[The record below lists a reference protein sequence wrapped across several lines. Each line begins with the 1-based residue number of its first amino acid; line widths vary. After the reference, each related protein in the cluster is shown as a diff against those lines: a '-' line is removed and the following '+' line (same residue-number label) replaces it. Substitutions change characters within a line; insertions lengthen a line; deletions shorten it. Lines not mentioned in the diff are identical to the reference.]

1 MADSQSMGSYLRAAR
16 RRRRVSIERAA
27 EDTKIRAD
35 FLMRMESDEFDFLAA
50 AYVRG
55 FLRSYARYLRVEPEP
70 LLAEF
75 DRRFGFRTDTA
86 QILAAQRRSP
96 SRRSRGYG
104 LRRGPS
110 SWQMAG
116 IVAAMIL
123 IALAVIGL
131 QTPRDGARRA
141 RDNDRVAG
149 ANNGSTPSPDP
160 SATPTPTPSPTPS
173 PSPTDDDVI
182 AFDEGIEL
190 TIDAVRGDCWVTVTA
205 DGTEVYTSTPSLTAG
220 DNAGPFTAEEN
231 MSIVLGNAYAVD
243 IVVNGKRIGPVG
255 KQGEVVT
262 VTLPDDVESL

>member
-1 MADSQSMGSYLRAAR
+1 VADSQSMGSYLRAAR

-55 FLRSYARYLRVEPEP
+55 FLRTYARYLRVDPEP

-75 DRRFGFRTDTA
+75 DRRFGFRADTA

-104 LRRGPS
+104 LRSGPS
-110 SWQMAG
+110 SWQVAG
-116 IVAAMIL
+116 IVAALIL
-123 IALAVIGL
+123 IALAIIGL
-131 QTPRDGARRA
+131 QTPRERERPTS
-141 RDNDRVAG
+141 DRVAG
-149 ANNGSTPSPDP
+149 GGNESSPSPEP
-160 SATPTPTPSPTPS
+160 SDTTSPTPS
-173 PSPTDDDVI
+173 PSPTPSRTDD
-182 AFDEGIEL
+182 GIVAVDDGMEV
-190 TIDAVRGDCWVTVTA
+190 TINAVRGDCWVTVTA

-220 DNAGPFTAEEN
+220 DSAGPFTAEQT

-243 IVVNGKRIGPVG
+243 IVVNGKKIGPVG
-255 KQGEVVT
+255 DQGEVVT
-262 VTLPDDVESL
+262 IRLPDDIESL

>member
-1 MADSQSMGSYLRAAR
+1 VAESQSMGSYLRAAR

-55 FLRSYARYLRVEPEP
+55 FLRSYARYLRVDPEP

-75 DRRFGFRTDTA
+75 DRRFGFRADTA

-104 LRRGPS
+104 LRSGPS

-116 IVAAMIL
+116 IVAALIL
-123 IALAVIGL
+123 IALAIIGL
-131 QTPRDGARRA
+131 QTPRERERRTDGG
-141 RDNDRVAG
+141 RVAG
-149 ANNGSTPSPDP
+149 TETEASPSPEP
-160 SATPTPTPSPTPS
+160 SATPSPSPSPSPTPS
-173 PSPTDDDVI
+173 PTDDGVI
-182 AFDEGIEL
+182 ALEDGMEV

-205 DGTEVYTSTPSLTAG
+205 DGAEVYTSTPSLTTG
-220 DNAGPFTAEEN
+220 DSAGPFTAEES
-231 MSIVLGNAYAVD
+231 MSIVLGNAHAVD
-243 IVVNGKRIGPVG
+243 IVVNGKKIGPIG
-255 KQGEVVT
+255 DEGEVVT
-262 VTLPDDVESL
+262 VTLPDDIESL